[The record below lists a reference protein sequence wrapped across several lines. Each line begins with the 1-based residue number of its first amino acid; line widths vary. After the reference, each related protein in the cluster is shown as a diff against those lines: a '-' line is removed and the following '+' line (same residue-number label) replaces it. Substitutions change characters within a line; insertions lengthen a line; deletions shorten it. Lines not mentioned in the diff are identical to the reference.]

1 MKKYA
6 LTLFGAALIAA
17 APAYYAFQA
26 QAEDKPATSSSTTA
40 SAEDEAPDGGVAASA
55 SDTSN
60 DNTVSTGSSSE
71 QGSTRSPGSAPGES
85 DVDASRSTDT
95 VGE

>member
-6 LTLFGAALIAA
+6 LTVFGAALIAA

-26 QAEDKPATSSSTTA
+26 QAEDKPVASSSTA
-40 SAEDEAPDGGVAASA
+40 AEKDDAPDSGVAASA

-60 DNTVSTGSSSE
+60 DNTVSTSGSSE